1 MAEQDII
8 QNLIYQLGQ
17 SQGDRLPKELQLP
30 FVEVDE
36 RTTADLLEFTK
47 AFAELVNFYENNST
61 TPSGNW
67 RNFFPNQSEIEKLL
81 KSDRNDHP
89 PHLAL
94 FLAFLEL
101 YKQPQSVINKIT
113 ARHLDFYYH
122 DVLRLTKKNVI
133 ADKVHVILELKKNVA
148 PIEIQPENLFSA
160 GKDATNIEMVYAPTK
175 KTIINAAKVHSLR
188 SLFCDRNKNTIL
200 SAAIANSADGL
211 GGKLAE
217 NAPQWFGFGNPNLPP
232 AQVGFAIASPVLRM
246 QEGTRKITISLQLNN
261 IASLNQNMLSD
272 GFAIFITGEKNWFG
286 PCPYTASLTL
296 TENKLAFN
304 FIIPTTEKAII
315 DYNAA
320 IHGYAYSVQA
330 PIIQVL
336 LKANIDYNAV
346 KDITIQSAKISV
358 SVSEIT
364 SLQLE
369 NDGGTLNPK
378 KAFLPFGFEPT
389 VGSRFFVGYAEAL
402 AKKLSKISLKG
413 KWKAAPETF
422 KDYYINYN
430 KASTINNDYF
440 TASGSF
446 RDSGGSNIST
456 KLFNSTDNTLEFSS
470 DQVATPETRSRFI
483 TFSLDKDF
491 LHADYRKE
499 NVEKLMEYSKK
510 LLEYSKTPVANPAPT
525 APTLTILNEPYTPE
539 IQSISMVYEAYSDT
553 VNISSTAPDNFVN
566 RDLEFFHITY
576 FGQML
581 EHGYQRQQIELKIK
595 AGLNPTVPLLPK
607 YDNAGELL
615 IGFSQLNAGD
625 SVNVLFQVAEGSA
638 DPDLSS
644 EKLDWFVLC
653 DNYWK
658 PMSQAEVV
666 LDTTNQLLISGTIQF
681 VISTEAT
688 TKNTILPSD
697 LIWIKAAIRTNV
709 NSVCQIIDVVANA
722 VEVEFVSNNN
732 DPRHLLTA
740 LEPNKITKLQ
750 NGLSAIK
757 TVKQTYSSF
766 GGRAVETDS
775 TFYTRV
781 SERLRHKNRCLTRW
795 DYERIILEAFP
806 KVHQVKCIPHAKEN
820 VWLAPGHVLIV
831 VIPDLKNKN
840 IANPL
845 EPKVDADTIS
855 RITEYVKKR
864 SGMQVSIKVKNP
876 SYQKVRVDFKVK
888 FHLGYEF
895 NYYKTKLDRAI
906 IEFLSPWAYQSDR
919 NLSFGGKIYKSVL
932 LDFVEELPYVDYVTD
947 FKMYSAIAKTTN
959 YNDINE
965 VQPFT
970 PDAILVSDSAH
981 TIAIAL

>member
-30 FVEVDE
+30 FVDVDE

-47 AFAELVNFYENNST
+47 AFAELVNFYENNSS

-67 RNFFPNQSEIEKLL
+67 INFFPAQSEIEQLL
-81 KSDRNDHP
+81 KSDRNDTP

-122 DVLRLTKKNVI
+122 DVLRLTKKDAI

-160 GKDATNIEMVYAPTK
+160 GKDATNIELVYAPTK
-175 KTIINAAKVHSLR
+175 KTIINAAKVQSLR
-188 SLFCDRNKNTIL
+188 SLFCNKNTIL
-200 SAAIANSADGL
+200 SAVIANSADGL

-261 IASLNQNMLSD
+261 IASLNHNILNDS
-272 GFAIFITGEKNWFG
+272 FTVFITGEKNWFS
-286 PCPYTASLTL
+286 PYTGSPTL
-296 TENKLAFN
+296 IGNELVLDFTVSKTEQAV
-304 FIIPTTEKAII
+304 I

-320 IHGYAYSVQA
+320 IHGYTYSVQA

-336 LKANIDYNAV
+336 LKPNIDYNAL
-346 KDITIQSAKISV
+346 KNSTLQTAKIAV
-358 SVSEIT
+358 VVSEIT

-369 NDGGTLNPK
+369 NDDGILNPK

-389 VGSRFFVGYAEAL
+389 VGSRFFVGNAEAL
-402 AKKLSKISLKG
+402 AKKLSKISLQL
-413 KWKAAPETF
+413 KWKAAPPNF
-422 KDYYINYN
+422 SVRYSNYKTQN
-430 KASTINNDYF
+430 INNSYF
-440 TASGSF
+440 TASISF
-446 RDSGGSNIST
+446 RDGVDSHPSI
-456 KLFNSTDNTLEFSS
+456 KLFNDTDASKINVLEFPV
-470 DQVATPETRSRFI
+470 DQAAAPDTRSSFI

-499 NVEKLMEYSKK
+499 NVENSMKFSKESLEYSKK
-510 LLEYSKTPVANPAPT
+510 PVANPPPT
-525 APTLTILNEPYTPE
+525 APNLTILNEPYTPE
-539 IQSISMVYEAYSDT
+539 IQSITMGYEAHSDT
-553 VNISSTAPDNFVN
+553 VNISSTSLDDFANPDLN
-566 RDLEFFHITY
+566 FFHITY

-595 AGLNPTVPLLPK
+595 AGLNQIVPLLPK

-638 DPDLSS
+638 DPDLPS

-666 LDTTNQLLISGTIQF
+666 LDTTNQLLTSGTIQF
-681 VISTEAT
+681 VIPTEAT

-697 LIWIKAAIRTNV
+697 LIWIKAAIRANV
-709 NSVCQIIDVVANA
+709 NSVCQVIDVVANA
-722 VEVEFVSNNN
+722 VEVEFVNNNN
-732 DPRHLLTA
+732 DPQHLLTA
-740 LEPNKITKLQ
+740 LEPNEITKLQ
-750 NGLSAIK
+750 DGLSAIK
-757 TVKQTYSSF
+757 TVKQPYASF

-775 TFYTRV
+775 TFYPRV

-840 IANPL
+840 MANPL

-855 RITEYVKKR
+855 RITEYVKNR
-864 SGMQVSIKVKNP
+864 SGMQISIKVKNP

-932 LDFVEELPYVDYVTD
+932 LDFVEDLTYVDYVTD
-947 FKMYSAIAKTTN
+947 FKMYSPIAKTTN